1 LSQDGPV
8 LFASYSGV
16 WGGSER
22 ILLDVAAGLGEPA
35 VVMCAKGALAARAR
49 AAGVPVLA
57 RPARA
62 LELRGGPGTTAA
74 AVRALG
80 AHAAEVRAVT
90 AALRPRAVVGWGMRS
105 AIACALALGGRAGRP
120 PLIAEHVDLLP
131 GGGVA
136 AVVRAAAGR
145 ADRVVALSRAIA
157 GDLDRRGRLGARLEV
172 AEPGID
178 VDRFAA
184 TPPPAGPP
192 VALLLGAIVGWKR
205 PDLALEAV
213 ALAAEEVPDLRL
225 VVAGHGVGEGSAALL
240 SALRARAARPDLAG
254 RVAFAGA
261 LADPRDALR
270 AATCLLHCAD
280 REPFGL
286 VLVEAM
292 ASGRPVVAAGAGG
305 PLEIVEDGCGR
316 LFAPGDARAA
326 ARALVETVGDPAW
339 AARAGERGRRRAVE
353 RFGLDAARRRWR
365 AAVAPVLPERP
376 PDAAAGE
383 GLTLVTVTHD
393 SAGELDV
400 LLRSAGRLLPRARV
414 VVADSG
420 SADDT
425 VAVARAWAGG
435 AAQVVELENVGY
447 GRAANAGVA
456 LAGTPACVVLNPD
469 VELVDAS
476 LAALAAEALR
486 PGAPERLLAPLVLRP
501 DGRRQDSVHGE
512 PVSAAGALIAVVPP
526 ALLPGPVRARVQPW
540 RADRPRPVAW
550 AVGCCLGGRTET
562 LRRLGPFD
570 ERIFL
575 YGEDLELGLR
585 AGDLGIATWWWP
597 HARVIHRQAHA
608 SERAFGGEPFELL
621 AAQRRAVVGERRGA
635 RAARADDALQLATFA
650 GRIALKAA
658 ARRPADRE
666 RRQLAALR
674 RARRR
679 PARLGP

>member
-1 LSQDGPV
+1 V
-8 LFASYSGV
+8 LFASYSGA

-35 VVMCAKGALAARAR
+35 AIACPEGGLAARAR
-49 AAGVPVLA
+49 AAGVPVLV
-57 RPARA
+57 RPARP
-62 LELRGGPGTTAA
+62 LELRGGAGTAAA
-74 AVRALG
+74 AVRGLG
-80 AHAAEVRAVT
+80 AHAAELRALARAV
-90 AALRPRAVVGWGMRS
+90 RPRAVVGWGMRS
-105 AIACALALGGRAGRP
+105 GIACALALGGRGGGP
-120 PLIAEHVDLLP
+120 PLIFEHVDLLP
-131 GGGVA
+131 GAGVA
-136 AVVRAAAGR
+136 AVVRAAARR
-145 ADRVVALSRAIA
+145 ADLVVALSRAIA
-157 GDLDRRGRLGARLEV
+157 GDLDPRGRLGERLRV

-178 VDRFAA
+178 LERFAA
-184 TPPPAGPP
+184 APPPDGPP
-192 VALLLGAIVGWKR
+192 TALLLGAIVGWKR
-205 PDLALEAV
+205 PDLALEAA
-213 ALAAEEVPDLRL
+213 ALAAADVPGLRL

-240 SALRARAARPDLAG
+240 EALRARAARPDLAG
-254 RVAFAGA
+254 RVEFAGA

-270 AATCLLHCAD
+270 RATCLLHCAD

-286 VLVEAM
+286 VLVEAL
-292 ASGRPVVAAGAGG
+292 ASGRPVVAAAAGG
-305 PLEIVEDGCGR
+305 PREIVDDGCGR
-316 LFAPGDARAA
+316 LFAPGDPRAA
-326 ARALVETVGDPAW
+326 ARALVEAVGDPAW

-353 RFGLDAARRRWR
+353 RFGLGAARRRWR
-365 AAVAPVLPERP
+365 AAVAAVLPEP
-376 PDAAAGE
+376 AGDRGAGD

-393 SAGELDV
+393 SADELDV
-400 LLRSAGRLLPRARV
+400 LLRSVGRLLPDARV

-420 SADDT
+420 SADDS
-425 VAVARAWAGG
+425 VACARAWAGG
-435 AAQVVELENVGY
+435 AAEVLELENVGY

-456 LAGTPACVVLNPD
+456 LVRTPACVVLNPD

-501 DGRRQDSVHGE
+501 DGGRQDSVHGE
-512 PVSAAGALIAVVPP
+512 PVSARAALTAVVPP
-526 ALLPGPVRARVQPW
+526 ALLPGRLRARVQPW
-540 RADRPRPVAW
+540 RADAPRRVAW
-550 AVGCCLGGRTET
+550 AVGCCLAGRTET

-585 AGDLGIATWWWP
+585 ARDLGIATWWWP
-597 HARVIHRQAHA
+597 AARVIHRQAHA
-608 SERAFGGEPFELL
+608 SERAFGGEPFALL

-635 RAARADDALQLATFA
+635 RAARADDLLQLATFA
-650 GRIALKAA
+650 GRIALKTA